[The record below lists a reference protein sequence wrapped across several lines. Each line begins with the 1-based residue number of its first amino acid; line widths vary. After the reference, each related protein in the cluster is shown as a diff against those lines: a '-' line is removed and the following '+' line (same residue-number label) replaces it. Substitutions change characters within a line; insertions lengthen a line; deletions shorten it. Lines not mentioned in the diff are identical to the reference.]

1 MTDIIKK
8 IIKSFD
14 KEFGHHGEIWNGKKG
29 SEEGVEVKQWLTRSL
44 GQTIKEA
51 KNEERKKIFKRIRE
65 TLGDSAYF
73 EINSEVKSA
82 ENRILNYI
90 INLEADFLK
99 QQDTLSLEEKE
110 KKIYGR

>member
-1 MTDIIKK
+1 MTDTINK
-8 IIKSFD
+8 IIKEFREKFWKTADIYGNETTEAMESF
-14 KEFGHHGEIWNGKKG
+14 
-29 SEEGVEVKQWLTRSL
+29 LTLSL
-44 GQTIKEA
+44 EKVIQEA
-51 KNEERKKIFKRIRE
+51 REEERKKIFKRIRE

-99 QQDTLSLEEKE
+99 QQDTLSLKVKE
-110 KKIYGR
+110 RK